1 MNKLAAF
8 FLVILLACPVTAQEV
23 HITPLREDYLR
34 DDVGLFAREQRK
46 EIIGLLEKQAQKTL
60 GRIYLDILDKLPPGL
75 TIDQYAY
82 KRLNERPRMPNERA
96 DKIML
101 VVVLENKAVRIET
114 SRDVWP
120 ILSDEYCHQVNREIM
135 IRKFKRGAYFAGIR
149 AGIEALIKKL
159 NSP

>member
-8 FLVILLACPVTAQEV
+8 FLIVLLACPVTAQEV

-34 DDVGLFAREQRK
+34 DDAGLLDREQRK
-46 EIIGLLEKQAQKTL
+46 ELIGLLEKQAQNTL

-75 TIDQYAY
+75 TIDQYTH

-101 VVVLENKAVRIET
+101 IVALENKAVRIET

-120 ILSDEYCHQVNREIM
+120 ILSDDYCHRVN
-135 IRKFKRGAYFAGIR
+135 
-149 AGIEALIKKL
+149 
-159 NSP
+159 

>member
-8 FLVILLACPVTAQEV
+8 FLIVLLACPVTAQEV

-34 DDVGLFAREQRK
+34 DDAGLLDREQRK
-46 EIIGLLEKQAQKTL
+46 ELIGLLEKQAQKTL

-101 VVVLENKAVRIET
+101 IVALENKAVRIET

-120 ILSDEYCHQVNREIM
+120 ILSDDYCHQVNREI
-135 IRKFKRGAYFAGIR
+135 IIPKFKRGAYVAGIR